1 MADSGRLDELQ
12 RRFDENPRRYFAPL
26 ANEYRKTGEI
36 DRAIELCRAHLPH
49 QPGHMSGYIVY
60 GQALYDAHRSEEAA
74 AVFQEALR
82 IDPENIIALRHLGD
96 IARVNGDLGSA
107 AIWYDRVLSVDP
119 KNEEVAA
126 YLASMTAAR
135 DAQAAPQ
142 PEAAEHAHP
151 VSEYA
156 GAAHAELDHLD
167 ASYVESS
174 VAAEPRQESM
184 APESSPDDSGV
195 TAYPE
200 EMVSPPGPAFDPFGE
215 PFGAE
220 LDAATPVDAAVH
232 EDAHESAHAGASVTP
247 AGSSEPVEEYDP
259 LAFGTG
265 FGEIDPLAS
274 AEENDASPVAG
285 LQGLSASEREAFDLR
300 EPSIDSADEAEEL
313 TASYGMPASMNPTM
327 RDAAQSLYRSA
338 PDAPEAPSEPSS
350 EALDSAPPADVA
362 SGATGD
368 VSLTAGVEPHDSPA
382 PEAAPIDAAAPME
395 PAVASAYDEDEGAV
409 SGEPDVSSPFV
420 TETMAE
426 LYLQQGFLGEALT
439 VYRQLAAQR
448 DDPRL
453 QDKVRELE
461 ARVRDAMG
469 DEFEEEMVASPDAES
484 MPMITDYAMTT
495 ESTLTDTV
503 VTSPFAVS
511 LADVAPSSS
520 VAEAPPARSSARGER
535 VRDFFARL
543 GARQPEGPSSVRMA
557 QVTLEQ
563 DPFRASESSGL
574 AQLFGT
580 SAVND
585 ADARAASLLA
595 HAYAPVARH
604 DSVTLPQI
612 Q

>member
-1 MADSGRLDELQ
+1 MLMADSGRLDELQ

-119 KNEEVAA
+119 KNDEVAA

-142 PEAAEHAHP
+142 PEPVDYAHP

-156 GAAHAELDHLD
+156 GATGAAHTEPDYSD
-167 ASYVESS
+167 ASYRESS
-174 VAAEPRQESM
+174 VTAEHPAES
-184 APESSPDDSGV
+184 ASSEPSSDESLG

-200 EMVSPPGPAFDPFGE
+200 EMVSPPGLAFDPFGE

-220 LDAATPVDAAVH
+220 LDATTPMDAS
-232 EDAHESAHAGASVTP
+232 AHESMQATP
-247 AGSSEPVEEYDP
+247 AGSSAPVGEYDP

-265 FGEIDPLAS
+265 FGEMDPLAS
-274 AEENDASPVAG
+274 AEDDAASPAAG

-300 EPSIDSADEAEEL
+300 EPSIEYADEAEEL
-313 TASYGMPASMNPTM
+313 TASSYGMPASMDPAM
-327 RDAAQSLYRSA
+327 RNAAQSLYRA
-338 PDAPEAPSEPSS
+338 VPDDPEAPSAVSS
-350 EALDSAPPADVA
+350 PALGSAPPADAA
-362 SGATGD
+362 SDATGD
-368 VSLTAGVEPHDSPA
+368 VSLAAGVEPHDSPA
-382 PEAAPIDAAAPME
+382 PEAASIEAAAMSE
-395 PAVASAYDEDEGAV
+395 PTVALAYDEDEGAV
-409 SGEPDVSSPFV
+409 SGEPNVSSPFV

-448 DDPRL
+448 DEPRL

-469 DEFEEEMVASPDAES
+469 DEFEDDMVASPDAES
-484 MPMITDYAMTT
+484 IPMITDYAMTV

-503 VTSPFAVS
+503 VTSPFAVP
-511 LADVAPSSS
+511 LADGAPLPS
-520 VAEAPPARSSARGER
+520 VAEASPARSGARGER

-557 QVTLEQ
+557 QVTLEH

-580 SAVND
+580 SAVNH
-585 ADARAASLLA
+585 ADAQAAALLA